1 VTPGGRTVRC
11 SGCKKAVA
19 RVYGP
24 AAVVRP
30 GAAVEIKCAKCN
42 AFTYIDGQRPVE
54 APQEAA

>member
-1 VTPGGRTVRC
+1 VRC